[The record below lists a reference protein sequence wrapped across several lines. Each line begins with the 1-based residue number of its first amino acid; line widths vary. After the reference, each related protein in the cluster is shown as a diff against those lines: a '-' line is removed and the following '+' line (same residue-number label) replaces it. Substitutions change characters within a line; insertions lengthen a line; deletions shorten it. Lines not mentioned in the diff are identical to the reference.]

1 MSISIALNTALSGLT
16 ASQAALRATA
26 DNISNANTEGYT
38 RKTVDLE
45 SRRVL
50 DQGAGVQAGAISRIA
65 DEFVISQIRNQ
76 LSVVGE
82 QNVLNRFLQQIQDT
96 FGTPENNQTIASSIN
111 ELKNALETVA
121 LTPEFTANSL
131 EVANIAQ
138 QLTQFFNQL
147 SGTTQAL
154 RSEADTEIARL
165 VDTVEDRLKAVADL
179 NTQIARATT
188 LRQPAA
194 ALRDERDR
202 ALATIAE
209 HIDIHAV
216 DQSDGTT
223 TVFTA
228 GGALLVN
235 GGIAR
240 DLDHTAAA
248 QLAPGVSYLDPSDP
262 NYPGPITGIFVGG
275 STAPTDDITNN
286 ITGGS
291 IGALIQLRDT
301 TLPNLQSEI
310 DTLAHSLTT
319 EFNRIHNTGTAYP
332 PPQSL
337 TGSFAFTGGDVVSAT
352 GSARVAVLS
361 QLDGTV
367 VETLDIA
374 LGGSTS
380 VNDVIAA
387 INGMTNASASLNAQ
401 GQLVVSANAV
411 GQGIAINE
419 LDSAVTTVG
428 AETRGLSHFFGL
440 NDLFQA
446 NLGSSDYNAFATT
459 QISDSTIALGLAGT
473 LTFDANGLSTTVA
486 YVAGDSLDA
495 IAANINANGALAGAN
510 ISARVADDGS
520 GRRLVVEDADNE
532 NFVVTDSGTFLSST
546 GVTSTDTAAS
556 TVLAV
561 QSDILSNPSRIARA
575 QLNNAIGLA
584 VGDSGVAS
592 GDATTATALAGLFE
606 TNVAFGASGGASPAT
621 TTLTRYAT
629 TIISIQATMASSTSN
644 QLGFNTAFLETLE
657 FRNASVSGVNIDEEL
672 ANLVILE
679 QAFNASARVVTVAA
693 EMLEELVNIA
703 R

>member
-1 MSISIALNTALSGLT
+1 MSISIALQTALSGLT
-16 ASQAALRATA
+16 ATQSALRATA

-45 SRRVL
+45 SRRIL
-50 DQGAGVQAGAISRIA
+50 NQGAGVQAGAINRIA

-76 LSVVGE
+76 LSLVGE
-82 QNVLNRFLQQIQDT
+82 QNVLDRFLQQIQDT

-111 ELKNALETVA
+111 QLKNALETVS
-121 LTPEFTANSL
+121 LTPEFAANSL
-131 EVANIAQ
+131 EVANVAQ
-138 QLTQFFNQL
+138 QLAQFFNQL

-154 RSEADTEIARL
+154 RTEADTEIARL
-165 VDTVEDRLKAVADL
+165 VDTVEVRLKAVADL
-179 NTQIARATT
+179 NQQIASATT
-188 LRQPAA
+188 LQQPAG
-194 ALRDERDR
+194 ALLDERDR
-202 ALATIAE
+202 ALAEIAE

-248 QLAPGVSYLDPSDP
+248 QLASGVSYLDPSDP

-275 STAPTDDITNN
+275 STAPADDITNN

-291 IGALIQLRDT
+291 IGALIELRDT
-301 TLPNLQSEI
+301 ILPNLQSEI
-310 DTLAHSLTT
+310 DNLAHSLTT

-337 TGSFAFTGGDVVSAT
+337 TGSFAFTGGDVFSAS
-352 GSARVAVLS
+352 GSVRVAVLS

-374 LGGSTS
+374 LGGFTS
-380 VNDVIAA
+380 VNDVVTA
-387 INGMTNASASLNAQ
+387 ISGMTNASATLNGQ
-401 GQLVVSANAV
+401 GQLVVSATNG

-440 NDLFQA
+440 NDLFQS
-446 NLGSSDYNAFATT
+446 NLGGSDYNAFATT
-459 QISDSTIALGLAGT
+459 QISDSTVPLGIAGT
-473 LTFDANGLSTTVA
+473 LTFAASGLGTTVA
-486 YVAGDSLDA
+486 YAAGDSLDA
-495 IAANINANGALAGAN
+495 IAVSINANGALAGAN
-510 ISARVADDGS
+510 ISARVTDDGS
-520 GRRLVVEDADNE
+520 GRRLVIEDSDNG

-546 GVTSTDTAAS
+546 GVTSNATAAS

-561 QSDILSNPSRIARA
+561 QADIASNPSRLARA
-575 QLNNAIGLA
+575 QLDNAVGLA
-584 VGDSGVAS
+584 VGDFGVAA
-592 GDATTATALAGLFE
+592 GDATTASALAGLFDS
-606 TNVAFGASGGASPAT
+606 NVTFDASGGAGAT
-621 TTLTRYAT
+621 NTTLSRYAT
-629 TIISIQATMASSTSN
+629 TIISIQATMASTASN
-644 QLGFNTAFLETLE
+644 QLGFNTAFLDTLE

-679 QAFNASARVVTVAA
+679 QAFNASARVITVAA
-693 EMLEELVNIA
+693 EMFEELVNIA

>member
-1 MSISIALNTALSGLT
+1 MSISIALQTALSGLT
-16 ASQAALRATA
+16 ATQTALRTTA
-26 DNISNANTEGYT
+26 DNISNANTEGFT
-38 RKTVDLE
+38 RKTVDLQ
-45 SRRVL
+45 SRRIL
-50 DQGAGVQAGAISRIA
+50 DQGAGVQASAINRIA

-76 LSVVGE
+76 LSQVGE

-121 LTPEFTANSL
+121 LTPEFAANSL

-147 SGTTQAL
+147 SSTTQAL

-165 VDTVEDRLKAVADL
+165 VDTVEDRLKAVAEL
-179 NTQIARATT
+179 NQQIARATT
-188 LRQPAA
+188 LQQPAS

-202 ALATIAE
+202 ALAAIAE

-248 QLAPGVSYLDPSDP
+248 QLAAGVSYLDPSDP
-262 NYPGPITGIFVGG
+262 NYPGPISGIFVGG

-286 ITGGS
+286 ISGGS
-291 IGALIQLRDT
+291 IGALIALRDT
-301 TLPNLQSEI
+301 ILPNLQSEI
-310 DTLAHSLTT
+310 DNLAHSLTT
-319 EFNRIHNTGTAYP
+319 EFNQIHNTGTAYP

-337 TGSFAFTGGDVVSAT
+337 TGSFAFTGGDVFSAT
-352 GSARVAVLS
+352 GSVRVAVLS

-374 LGGSTS
+374 LGGFTS
-380 VNDVIAA
+380 VNDVVAA
-387 INGMTNASASLNAQ
+387 INGMTNASATLNAQ
-401 GQLVVSANAV
+401 GQLVVSANAG

-419 LDSAVTTVG
+419 LDSAVTTIG

-440 NDLFQA
+440 NDLFQSA
-446 NLGSSDYNAFATT
+446 VGNSDYNAFATN
-459 QISDSTIALGLAGT
+459 QVSDSTVPLGLAGT
-473 LTFDANGLSTTVA
+473 LTFAANGLSTAVGYA
-486 YVAGDSLDA
+486 AGDSLDA
-495 IAANINANGALAGAN
+495 IAVSINANGALAGAN
-510 ISARVADDGS
+510 ITARVADDGS
-520 GRRLVVEDADNE
+520 GRRLVIEDADNG

-546 GVTSTDTAAS
+546 SAAS
-556 TVLAV
+556 STTGASTGLAV
-561 QSDILSNPSRIARA
+561 QPDIAGNPSRLARA
-575 QLNNAIGLA
+575 QLNNAAGLV
-584 VGDSGVAS
+584 VGDSGVAA
-592 GDATTATALAGLFE
+592 GDATTASALAGLFDS
-606 TNVAFGASGGASPAT
+606 NVSFSASGGAGAAT
-621 TTLTRYAT
+621 TTLARYAT
-629 TIISIQATMASSTSN
+629 TIISIQATMASSTSS
-644 QLGFNTAFLETLE
+644 QLSFDTAFLDTLE
-657 FRNASVSGVNIDEEL
+657 FRNASISGVNIDEEL

-679 QAFNASARVVTVAA
+679 QAFNASARVVTVASQ
-693 EMLEELVNIA
+693 MFEELLNIA

>member
-1 MSISIALNTALSGLT
+1 MSISIALQTALSGLT
-16 ASQAALRATA
+16 ATQSALRATA

-45 SRRVL
+45 SRRIL
-50 DQGAGVQAGAISRIA
+50 DQGAGVKAGAISRIA

-82 QNVLNRFLQQIQDT
+82 QTVLDRFLQQIQNT
-96 FGTPENNQTIASSIN
+96 FGTPENNQTIASSLN
-111 ELKNALETVA
+111 QLKNALETVA
-121 LTPEFTANSL
+121 LTPEFAANSL
-131 EVANIAQ
+131 EVGNIAQ
-138 QLTQFFNQL
+138 QLVQFFNQL
-147 SGTTQAL
+147 SVTAQAL
-154 RSEADTEIARL
+154 RTEADTEIARL

-179 NTQIARATT
+179 NQQIARATT
-188 LRQPAA
+188 LQQPAA

-202 ALATIAE
+202 ALAAVAE

-262 NYPGPITGIFVGG
+262 NYPGPVTGIFVGG

-291 IGALIQLRDT
+291 IGALIELRDT
-301 TLPNLQSEI
+301 ILPNLQGEI
-310 DTLAHSLTT
+310 DPLARTLTA

-337 TGSFAFTGGDVVSAT
+337 TGSFAFTGGDVFSAT
-352 GSARVAVLS
+352 GSVRVAVLN
-361 QLDGTV
+361 QIDGTV

-374 LGGSTS
+374 LGGFTS

-387 INGMTNASASLNAQ
+387 INGMTNAGATLNAQ
-401 GQLVVSANAV
+401 GQLVVSANAG

-419 LDSAVTTVG
+419 LNGAVTTVG
-428 AETRGLSHFFGL
+428 AETRGVSHFFGL
-440 NDLFQA
+440 NDLFQSA
-446 NLGSSDYNAFATT
+446 VGGSDYNAFTT
-459 QISDSTIALGLAGT
+459 AQISDSTVPLGLGGT
-473 LTFDANGLSTTVA
+473 LTFAANGLSTTVNYA
-486 YVAGDSLDA
+486 AGDSLDA
-495 IAANINANGALAGAN
+495 IAVSINANGALAGAN
-510 ISARVADDGS
+510 IAARVVDDGS
-520 GRRLVVEDADNE
+520 GRRLVIEDADDN
-532 NFVVTDSGTFLSST
+532 NFVVTDSGTFLATT
-546 GVTSTDTAAS
+546 GVSSSADSAS
-556 TVLAV
+556 TVLAL
-561 QSDILSNPSRIARA
+561 QPDIAANPSRLARA
-575 QLNNAIGLA
+575 QLNNAVGLA
-584 VGDSGVAS
+584 VGDFGVAS
-592 GDATTATALAGLFE
+592 GDATTASALAGLFD
-606 TNVAFGASGGASPAT
+606 NNLAFNASGGVGAT
-621 TTLTRYAT
+621 NTTLARYAT
-629 TIISIQATMASSTSN
+629 TVISIQATLASSTGN
-644 QLGFNTAFLETLE
+644 ELGFNTSFLETLE
-657 FRNASVSGVNIDEEL
+657 FRNSSVSGVNIDEEL

-679 QAFNASARVVTVAA
+679 QAFNASARVITVAA
-693 EMLEELVNIA
+693 EMFEELVNIA

>member
-1 MSISIALNTALSGLT
+1 MSISIALQTALSGLT
-16 ASQAALRATA
+16 ATQTALRTTA
-26 DNISNANTEGYT
+26 DNISNANTEGFT
-38 RKTVDLE
+38 RKTVDLQ
-45 SRRVL
+45 SRRIL
-50 DQGAGVQAGAISRIA
+50 DQGAGVQASAINRIA

-76 LSVVGE
+76 LSQVGE

-121 LTPEFTANSL
+121 LTPEFAANSL

-138 QLTQFFNQL
+138 QLSQFFNQL
-147 SGTTQAL
+147 STTTQAL

-165 VDTVEDRLKAVADL
+165 VDTVEDRLKAVAEL
-179 NTQIARATT
+179 NQQIARATT
-188 LRQPAA
+188 LQQPAA

-202 ALATIAE
+202 ALAAIAE

-248 QLAPGVSYLDPSDP
+248 QLAAGVSYLDPSDP

-275 STAPTDDITNN
+275 STAPADDITND
-286 ITGGS
+286 ISGGS
-291 IGALIQLRDT
+291 IGALIALRDT
-301 TLPNLQSEI
+301 ILPNLQSEI
-310 DTLAHSLTT
+310 DNLAHSLTT

-337 TGSFAFTGGDVVSAT
+337 TGSFAFTGGDVFSAT
-352 GSARVAVLS
+352 GSVRVAVLS

-374 LGGSTS
+374 LGGFTS
-380 VNDVIAA
+380 VNDVVAA
-387 INGMTNASASLNAQ
+387 INGMTNASATLNAQ
-401 GQLVVSANAV
+401 GQLVVSANAG

-419 LDSAVTTVG
+419 LDSAVTAIG

-440 NDLFQA
+440 NDLFQSA
-446 NLGSSDYNAFATT
+446 VGSSDYNAFATN
-459 QISDSTIALGLAGT
+459 QVSDSTVPLGLAGT
-473 LTFDANGLSTTVA
+473 LTFAANGLSTNVGYA
-486 YVAGDSLDA
+486 AGDSLDA
-495 IAANINANGALAGAN
+495 IAVSINANGALAGAN
-510 ISARVADDGS
+510 ITARVADDGS
-520 GRRLVVEDADNE
+520 GRRLVIEDADNG

-546 GVTSTDTAAS
+546 GAASSTTGAS

-561 QSDILSNPSRIARA
+561 QPDIAGNPSRLARA
-575 QLNNAIGLA
+575 QLNNAAGLA
-584 VGDSGVAS
+584 VGDSGVAA
-592 GDATTATALAGLFE
+592 GDATTASALAGLFDS
-606 TNVAFGASGGASPAT
+606 NVSFSASGGAGAAT
-621 TTLTRYAT
+621 TTLARYAT
-629 TIISIQATMASSTSN
+629 TIISIQATMASSTSS
-644 QLGFNTAFLETLE
+644 QLGFDMAFLDTLE

-679 QAFNASARVVTVAA
+679 QAFNASARVVTVASQ
-693 EMLEELVNIA
+693 MFEELLNIA